1 MSIRRTALRERII
14 LFNRVP
20 SAVTNRYGDPI
31 DAELPGV
38 EVKAA
43 IQPVGGSGGVGA
55 TIELEQQRDTRISRY
70 VCTVDPTETVDALDR
85 VEWLGRSFDVIGEPR
100 LFMARGLPHHY
111 EFTIEEI
118 LG

>member
-1 MSIRRTALRERII
+1 VTIRRAALRERIT

-20 SAVTNRYGDPI
+20 SAAKSRYGDPI

-55 TIELEQQRDTRISRY
+55 TIELEQSRDTRISRY
-70 VCTVDPTETVDALDR
+70 VCTVAPIEPVDALAR
-85 VEWLGRSFDVIGEPR
+85 VEWLGRSFEVVGEPR

-111 EFTIEEI
+111 EFTIEEV